1 MSPYPAEEKKAK
13 LRKKRIITVTASVA
27 GYLALLAVFAVIYW
41 REIAA
46 YLADPAEFREWI
58 SSFGFAGR
66 LFYVLLVGLQ
76 VALAVIHD
84 GPMMI
89 AGGYAFGTLEGVA
102 LFMVGV
108 ELGSIAAFA
117 LARRF
122 GKMIIGLFYPE
133 EKYEKILSEIKGKN
147 LYILASL
154 LYLIP
159 GTPKDLLT
167 YCFGTTKIRMLYFLI
182 IVGIARL
189 PAVLLTVMIAQNI
202 ISSDVLKLLSVASL
216 LALLYFIGFL
226 VRKHIKKRKKE

>member
-1 MSPYPAEEKKAK
+1 MSAYPAEEKKAR
-13 LRKKRIITVTASVA
+13 LRKKRIITVTASVV
-27 GYLALLAVFAVIYW
+27 GYFALLAAFALIYR
-41 REIAA
+41 REISEH
-46 YLADPAEFREWI
+46 LSDPTKFREWI

-84 GPMMI
+84 GPIMI

-102 LFMVGV
+102 LFMAGV
-108 ELGSIAAFA
+108 ELGSVAAFV

-133 EKYEKILSEIKGKN
+133 EKYEKILSEIKGRN
-147 LYILASL
+147 LYILTSL

-159 GTPKDLLT
+159 GTPKDMLT
-167 YCFGTTKIRMLYFLI
+167 YCFGTTKIRMLYFLL

-189 PAVLLTVMIAQNI
+189 PAVLLTVMVAQNI
-202 ISSDVLKLLSVASL
+202 ISSNLLKLLSVASL